1 MVSPKLTSWNRAPRF
16 VRFKLLLVK
25 EFLGSLLGLCGYK
38 ATWQV
43 AEKWSDVVILSE
55 AKNLLFARGIENKA
69 DSSARQKAPGFR
81 MTPQGAFSAT
91 C

>member
-1 MVSPKLTSWNRAPRF
+1 MASAVH
-16 VRFKLLLVK
+16 
-25 EFLGSLLGLCGYK
+25 
-38 ATWQV
+38 QV

-81 MTPQGAFSAT
+81 MTPQRAFSAT
-91 C
+91 SQAARKCGSLIAELTSEGLLG